1 MYITTSSPIQAGQ
14 PYTAEET
21 ERIVD
26 QFNRDG
32 YCHLGAVL
40 SDDEVGALLE
50 AMQRKVKDPRMAED
64 QPGDHRRGVQ
74 NLMRMFE
81 YDITFRDLIV
91 REPFASLAEAILGET
106 CQCMAQN
113 ALYKSPNPEG
123 EADPLS
129 DVAVVLQQ
137 LVLSAGIVVRRCG
150 RDGGEPH
157 LLGTQGQVQIAF
169 HGQGVALA
177 GLVVELHVTRIAV
190 LQEGVRF
197 GLEGVSAAY
206 VPCAFLEQ
214 RPLLPVQELRSERRL
229 LGYGLLR
236 SGLLRRS
243 LLGRLLLGRLLLRGL
258 LLSRLLLRRLL
269 LPCLWPTPASL
280 RH

>member
-1 MYITTSSPIQAGQ
+1 MYITTSSPIQAGL

-64 QPGDHRRGVQ
+64 HPGDHRRGVQ

-123 EADPLS
+123 EADGPGGWHVDDLVHFPLPS
-129 DVAVVLQQ
+129 DVARHDARLSMPCFVLQIFTPLTDLESIEYGPTQ
-137 LVLSAGIVVRRCG
+137 VVPGSQYAGRRPDEQDHPTFAG
-150 RDGGEPH
+150 RGPVSLLARAGEAYAFNNQIWHRGAPNASDRARFLGGV
-157 LLGTQGQVQIAF
+157 TYSKRFIAQRF
-169 HGQGVALA
+169 YPFVDYQMPEHVWEGA
-177 GLVVELHVTRIAV
+177 GPR
-190 LQEGVRF
+190 LQ
-197 GLEGVSAAY
+197 
-206 VPCAFLEQ
+206 
-214 RPLLPVQELRSERRL
+214 RL
-229 LGYGLLR
+229 LGRHKKGAYG
-236 SGLLRRS
+236 
-243 LLGRLLLGRLLLRGL
+243 
-258 LLSRLLLRRLL
+258 
-269 LPCLWPTPASL
+269 
-280 RH
+280 

>member
-14 PYTAEET
+14 PYTAEES

-64 QPGDHRRGVQ
+64 HPGDHRRGVQ

-113 ALYKSPNPEG
+113 AL
-123 EADPLS
+123 
-129 DVAVVLQQ
+129 
-137 LVLSAGIVVRRCG
+137 
-150 RDGGEPH
+150 
-157 LLGTQGQVQIAF
+157 
-169 HGQGVALA
+169 
-177 GLVVELHVTRIAV
+177 
-190 LQEGVRF
+190 
-197 GLEGVSAAY
+197 
-206 VPCAFLEQ
+206 
-214 RPLLPVQELRSERRL
+214 
-229 LGYGLLR
+229 
-236 SGLLRRS
+236 
-243 LLGRLLLGRLLLRGL
+243 
-258 LLSRLLLRRLL
+258 
-269 LPCLWPTPASL
+269 
-280 RH
+280 